1 MYMFG
6 AHSIELVFENI
17 ESIVIPI
24 HRVKELEFGE
34 LEPIKDDSGNLREKY
49 RSEYLSLEV
58 TYQDETEL
66 DYHHDQDNSPL
77 GMFVGN
83 PLSNNVED
91 RPDILGRILEH
102 QDLVVIEFLDQN
114 QKVIR
119 SVYVPWHEED
129 EILNRYIQ
137 TKAENGLL
145 KVEIRG

>member
-1 MYMFG
+1 MFG
-6 AHSIELVFENI
+6 AHSIELVFENV

-24 HRVKELEFGE
+24 HRVKELAFGE
-34 LEPIKDDSGNLREKY
+34 LEPIKDDAVHCREKY
-49 RSEYLSLEV
+49 RSEYLSLEI

-83 PLSNNVED
+83 PLSNSVED

-102 QDLVVIEFLDQN
+102 QDLVVIEFLDQYKEN
-114 QKVIR
+114 IR

-129 EILNRYIQ
+129 EILNRYMRTQ
-137 TKAENGLL
+137 AENELL
-145 KVEIRG
+145 KVEIRV